1 MKNTKK
7 FHKAAQLSIFCV
19 TYIHIYIHTYSLQLE
34 EANMRLG
41 HELITSNQEKTKLE
55 EQLFKVEKG
64 KASQEELL
72 LVVQKRIQI
81 LERGHNLKQ
90 FSYPAT
96 LASHSK
102 VPSNE
107 VKLSV
112 SFRF

>member
-1 MKNTKK
+1 M
-7 FHKAAQLSIFCV
+7 
-19 TYIHIYIHTYSLQLE
+19 QLE

-81 LERGHNLKQ
+81 LERGHTFKQ
-90 FSYPAT
+90 YSYPAT